1 MSFKNKHLKTTIMI
15 IFSAVI
21 SALAL
26 KVFISAGGLFPGGFG
41 GLAVL
46 ISRLVYREFGI
57 DIPFGLLYIS
67 FNIIPTYM
75 VYKYVGKWFTR
86 YSVMQYALVSILVWI
101 IPEFDITYDIVLIA
115 IFGGILSGI
124 SASLALAANAS
135 GGGTDFIAIYISNKT
150 NAPAWQYILYGNSVL
165 LLVAGLLFGWEKAL
179 YSIIYQYVSTQV
191 VNSMHQRYK
200 LMSLR
205 LFTDKPD
212 EIIEAVLKTTRHGIT
227 KLWGE
232 GGYSKQPKCM
242 LYMVV
247 NAFEVE
253 EIVQIAQ
260 SVDSKVFIDISKTER
275 VLGNYYRKPL
285 E

>member
-1 MSFKNKHLKTTIMI
+1 MSPVKKHVQTTLMI
-15 IFSAVI
+15 IASALI
-21 SALAL
+21 SALSL
-26 KVFISAGGLFPGGFG
+26 KVFISAGGLFPGGFS

-46 ISRLVYREFGI
+46 LSRLIFRETGI
-57 DIPFGLLYIS
+57 DIPFGLLYVA
-67 FNIIPTYM
+67 FNIVPTIL
-75 VYKYVGKWFTR
+75 VYNFVGKWFTR
-86 YSVMQYALVSILVWI
+86 YSVLQYALVSILVAI
-101 IPEFDITYDIVLIA
+101 IPEMEITYDIVLIA

-150 NAPAWQYILYGNSVL
+150 NAPAWQYILYGNSGL
-165 LLVAGLLFGWEKAL
+165 LVVAGLLFGWEKAL

-205 LFTDKPD
+205 LFTEKPD
-212 EIIEAVLKTTRHGIT
+212 EMIDAILKTTRHGIT

-253 EIVQIAQ
+253 DIVAVAQ
-260 SVDSKVFIDISKTER
+260 MVDPKVFIDISKTER